1 MERAEAWR
9 MLAVKCDDYFEELD
23 TSFEFEFCLELE
35 LGLVLVLELE
45 LGLVLELELGLEQ
58 NGHTAWAGA
67 K

>member
-1 MERAEAWR
+1 

-35 LGLVLVLELE
+35 LGLALVLELE
-45 LGLVLELELGLEQ
+45 LGLQQ

>member
-1 MERAEAWR
+1 M
-9 MLAVKCDDYFEELD
+9 KCDDYFEELD

-35 LGLVLVLELE
+35 LGLALVLGLG

-67 K
+67 KQHGVIPMPSW

>member
-1 MERAEAWR
+1 MITTDQVLERAEAR
-9 MLAVKCDDYFEELD
+9 RILAVKCVDYFEELD

-35 LGLVLVLELE
+35 LGLALVLELE
-45 LGLVLELELGLEQ
+45 LGLQQ